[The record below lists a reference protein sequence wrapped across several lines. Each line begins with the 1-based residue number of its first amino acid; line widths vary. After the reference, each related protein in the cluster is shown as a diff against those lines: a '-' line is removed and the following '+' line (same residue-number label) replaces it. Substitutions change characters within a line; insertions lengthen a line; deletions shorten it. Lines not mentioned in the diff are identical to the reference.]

1 MMLRADRGSPGKED
15 GVKRILA
22 AMVGAGLVFVLV
34 APAGAQE
41 APRDRVKWTERTR
54 DPVIREMVERN
65 KKLEAEA
72 RKKTEEIVA
81 RLKKERKEEREKR
94 PRMRFGLEG
103 VVRPAGPE
111 AFTTAWH
118 TPPVAQYLTGT
129 CWSFS
134 TTSFMESEIKRL
146 TGREIKLSEMWT
158 VYWEYVEKARGY
170 IDSRGSTYFAEGSES
185 NALLRVY
192 ATHGAV
198 PLEAYP
204 GVLAPDGRHDHAAM
218 VKACREFLEWCKEH
232 NYWDPGLIIPTIRRI
247 LDLTMGPPPETVE
260 WKGSTMTPQEF
271 LATVCGLDPS
281 DYVSVMSTLSVP
293 FWTHGEY
300 RVPDNWWHDASYVNV
315 PLDVWYGLILDAVRA
330 GSTLVIGG
338 DVSEPGYWGE
348 EDVAVVP
355 TFDIPGEYID
365 QDSREFRFYNR
376 TSTDDH
382 GIHLVG
388 WTRAGD
394 HDWFLIK
401 DSARSARRGSFDG
414 YLMYRDD
421 YVRLKMLTFTVH
433 RQFLGEILD
442 RVAETE
448 ARLAREKAEDGAAE
462 RTEPGVPR

>member
-1 MMLRADRGSPGKED
+1 MRKIVGTVV
-15 GVKRILA
+15 GVGLA
-22 AMVGAGLVFVLV
+22 LGLVT
-34 APAGAQE
+34 PGAAQVE
-41 APRDRVKWTERTR
+41 RRDHVKWTERKK
-54 DPVIREMVERN
+54 DPVLQEMIERD

-72 RKKTEEIVA
+72 RKKTEEILE
-81 RLKKERKEEREKR
+81 RLAKERKERREKR
-94 PRMRFGLEG
+94 PRMRFDVSGIP
-103 VVRPAGPE
+103 RPAGPD

-170 IDSRGSTYFAEGSES
+170 IESRGTTPFVEGSES

-192 ATHGAV
+192 AKHGVV
-198 PLEAYP
+198 PESAYP
-204 GVLAPDGRHDHAAM
+204 GVLAADGRHDHAAM
-218 VKACREFLEWCKEH
+218 VKAGREFLRWCKEH
-232 NYWDPGLIIPTIRRI
+232 GYWNPDLIIPTIRRI

-260 WKGSTMTPQEF
+260 WEGAKLTPKEF
-271 LATVCGLDPS
+271 LEQVCGLDPS

-300 RVPDNWWHDASYVNV
+300 RVPDNWWHDAGYVNV
-315 PLDVWYGLILDAVRA
+315 PLDVWYGIIVDAVKA

-348 EDVAVVP
+348 EDIAVVP

-388 WTRAGD
+388 YTTTPDG

-401 DSARSARRGSFDG
+401 DSARSARRGDYEG

-421 YVRLKMLTFTVH
+421 YVKLKMLTFTIH
-433 RQFLGEILD
+433 KEFLGDVLEKVEATERALAE
-442 RVAETE
+442 REAETAGE
-448 ARLAREKAEDGAAE
+448 A
-462 RTEPGVPR
+462 EPGPEPGA